1 MRVITIG
8 TRGSLLALAQ
18 TRSIVEQLKEH
29 WPEVEFK
36 TRTLKLGQPAADLEA
51 SLTARQVDVV
61 VRSLRDLS
69 PELNPALKMAAVT
82 RRVEPREVF
91 VGRTAKKLETLPAG
105 SVVAVGSLS
114 RQGQLLAYRPELR
127 AQLIVGDLD
136 AQLTALG
143 SGDYD
148 ALVTSGAALLQLE
161 LPNRIDHYIDPSV
174 MLPTVGQGSLVLEVR
189 TGDEYAEELAYSLNH
204 RPSADRIR
212 AERSFLI
219 ALGLTAD
226 APVAALAA
234 VDEDGYLRLE
244 GSVFYPDGSEVI
256 RGEIEGEAA
265 EAVELGQ
272 ELAQDLLEA
281 GGRQILASS
290 RGSQGIG
297 Q

>member
-36 TRTLKLGQPAADLEA
+36 TRTLKPGQSAADLEA
-51 SLTARQVDVV
+51 SLAARQMDVV
-61 VRSLRDLS
+61 VRSLRDLA
-69 PELNPALKMAAVT
+69 PEANPGLKVAAVT
-82 RRVEPREVF
+82 RRVDPREVF
-91 VGRTAKKLETLPAG
+91 VGRTAKKLETLAAG
-105 SVVAVGSLS
+105 SVVAVSSLS
-114 RQGQLLAYRPELR
+114 RQGQLLAYRPELK

-161 LPNRIDHYIDPSV
+161 LPNRIDHYIDPMV
-174 MLPTVGQGSLVLEVR
+174 MLPAVGQGSLVLEVR
-189 TGDEYAEELAYSLNH
+189 AGDEYAEELAYSLNH

-212 AERSFLI
+212 AERSFLA
-219 ALGLTAD
+219 ALGQTAD
-226 APVAALAA
+226 APIAALAV
-234 VDEDGYLRLE
+234 VDDDGYLRLE

-281 GGRQILASS
+281 GGRKMLASN
-290 RGSQGIG
+290 RGSQGVG